1 MLLKAERIISHD
13 NYLLNESDYDIFQLV
28 RHELAE
34 KITSDMIDKGLVKI
48 DIANEMTDDFGAI
61 VKVRAMVRAY
71 NPDD

>member
-34 KITSDMIDKGLVKI
+34 KITSDMIDNGLVKI
-48 DIANEMTDDFGAI
+48 DIANEMTDDIGPI

>member
-1 MLLKAERIISHD
+1 MLLKAEKILSHGD
-13 NYLLNESDYDIFQLV
+13 ILLNTSEREIFQMA

-34 KITSDMIDKGLVKI
+34 KIVSDMIDKKLVKI
-48 DIANEMTDDFGAI
+48 EIAQEIHDDFGAI

>member
-13 NYLLNESDYDIFQLV
+13 NYLLNASEYDIFQLV

-48 DIANEMTDDFGAI
+48 DIANEMTDDLGAI